1 VSYERLQPFQ
11 QLEASLADWTG
22 CPHVV
27 ATNSGTASL
36 HLALESL
43 LLPFRSEVITA
54 DFNMVA
60 VPRAIALANM
70 TPVFVDCGDDLL
82 IDIDRL
88 DEAASTCDRARAV
101 IVTHVYGRR
110 ARMDDVHAIAH
121 KHNLL
126 VIEDLAE
133 AHGVPVHPGSAAGC
147 WSFFKNKIVNCA
159 DGEGGAVAYPH
170 PGEVG
175 ASRAMLARQLRSLG
189 FTDAHDYTHV
199 PRGHNY
205 RLANLLATP
214 ILESLAG
221 VEASL
226 AARREIEGW
235 YDRHCPDEWRMP
247 PRASVW
253 CYDLRVPG
261 MYPEL
266 QTQIVHALQ
275 ADGIAA
281 RHAFRPMSAQEEFR
295 YCRTFGTERAA
306 RASRECIYL
315 PATPGAVTEATAA
328 RAFEIIRRAVAV

>member
-11 QLEASLADWTG
+11 QLEAALADWTG
-22 CPHVV
+22 CPHV
-27 ATNSGTASL
+27 ACCSSGTAAL
-36 HLALESL
+36 HLAIESL

-147 WSFFKNKIVNCA
+147 WSFYRNKCVH
-159 DGEGGAVAYPH
+159 GEEGGAVAYPH

-199 PRGHNY
+199 ARGMNY
-205 RLANLLATP
+205 RLANLLAMP
-214 ILESLAG
+214 ILESLRG

-235 YDRHCPDEWRMP
+235 YDRHCPDEWRML

-253 CYDLRVPG
+253 VYDVRIPG

-266 QTQIVHALQ
+266 QTQIVRALQ
-275 ADGIAA
+275 AENIAA
-281 RHAFRPMSAQEEFR
+281 RHSFKSMSSQEEFR
-295 YCRTFGTERAA
+295 YCRTFGTERTAK
-306 RASRECIYL
+306 ASRECIYL
-315 PATPGAVTEATAA
+315 PCDPGKVTEATAA
-328 RAFEIIRRAVAV
+328 KAFEVIRRTVGV

>member
-1 VSYERLQPFQ
+1 VFYERTPPQPFE
-11 QLEASLADWTG
+11 QLEAALADWTG
-22 CPHVV
+22 CPHV
-27 ATNSGTASL
+27 ACCSSGTAAL
-36 HLALESL
+36 HLAVES
-43 LLPFRSEVITA
+43 LLPFRSEVISC

-82 IDIDRL
+82 IDVDRL

-110 ARMDDVHAIAH
+110 ARMDDVHAVAH

-147 WSFFKNKIVNCA
+147 WSFYRNKCVH
-159 DGEGGAVAYPH
+159 GEEGGAVAYPH

-189 FTDAHDYTHV
+189 FTDAHDYRHI
-199 PRGHNY
+199 PRGCNY

-247 PRASVW
+247 SRASVW
-253 CYDLRVPG
+253 VYDLRVPG

-266 QTQIVHALQ
+266 QTQVVHALQ

-281 RHAFRPMSAQEEFR
+281 RVAFKPMSDQEEFR

-306 RASRECIYL
+306 KASRECLYL
-315 PATPGAVTEATAA
+315 PCDPGKVTEATAA
-328 RAFEIIRRAVAV
+328 RAFEVIRRAVAV

>member
-22 CPHVV
+22 CPHV
-27 ATNSGTASL
+27 ACCSSGTAAL
-36 HLALESL
+36 HLSLESL
-43 LLPFRSEVITA
+43 LLPFRSEVISC

-147 WSFFKNKIVNCA
+147 WSFYRNKCVH
-159 DGEGGAVAYPH
+159 GEEGGAVAYPH

-189 FTDAHDYTHV
+189 FTDAHDYRHI
-199 PRGHNY
+199 PRGCNY

-247 PRASVW
+247 SRASVW
-253 CYDLRVPG
+253 VYDLRVPG

-266 QTQIVHALQ
+266 QTQVVHALQ

-281 RHAFRPMSAQEEFR
+281 RVAFKPMSDQEEFR

-306 RASRECIYL
+306 KASRECLYL
-315 PATPGAVTEATAA
+315 PCDPGKVTEATAA
-328 RAFEIIRRAVAV
+328 RAFEVIRRAVAV

>member
-1 VSYERLQPFQ
+1 VSYDRLQPFQ
-11 QLEASLADWTG
+11 QLEAALADWTG
-22 CPHVV
+22 CPHV
-27 ATNSGTASL
+27 ACCSSGTAAL
-36 HLALESL
+36 HLAIESL

-60 VPRAIALANM
+60 VPRAITLANM

-82 IDIDRL
+82 IDTDRL

-133 AHGVPVHPGSAAGC
+133 AHGVPVHPASAAGC
-147 WSFFKNKIVNCA
+147 WSFYRNKCVH
-159 DGEGGAVAYPH
+159 GEEGGAVVYPH

-189 FTDAHDYTHV
+189 FTAEHNYEHV
-199 PRGHNY
+199 ARGMNY

-214 ILESLAG
+214 ILESLAN

-247 PRASVW
+247 KRDSVW
-253 CYDLRVPG
+253 TYDLRIPG

-266 QTQIVHALQ
+266 QTQIVRALQ
-275 ADGIAA
+275 AEGIAA
-281 RHAFRPMSAQEEFR
+281 RVAFKPMSSQEEFR

-306 RASRECIYL
+306 RASRECLYL
-315 PATPGAVTEATAA
+315 PCDPGKVTEATAVK
-328 RAFEIIRRAVAV
+328 AFEVIRRAVAV